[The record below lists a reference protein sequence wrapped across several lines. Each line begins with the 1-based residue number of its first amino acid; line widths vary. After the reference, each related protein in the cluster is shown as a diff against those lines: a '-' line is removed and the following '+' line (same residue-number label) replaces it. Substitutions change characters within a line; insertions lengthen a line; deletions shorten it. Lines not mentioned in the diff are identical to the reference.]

1 MSTVHA
7 AVARGCE
14 AERGRQS
21 SPGLRL
27 RWLTERHSLGVE
39 AAVVL
44 VLYALYETSRG
55 LVVGDRAAAVQ
66 HAREVAS
73 LEGSLHV
80 FVEGHVQHMARV
92 LPGVIDTL
100 GILYL
105 TLHLAVTGGYLLW
118 LHRRRPA
125 AFPLVRTALLLASAL
140 AVVGYVLFPTAPP
153 RMAALGIADTIS
165 GAHVDLNTGLV
176 SSLYNPFAAVP
187 SMHVGYAV
195 IVGLSLIRH
204 AARPTLRVLGA
215 LYPALVLLVVV
226 ATGNHLLVDAFAGAA
241 VAAVAIVVSG
251 AMAAAL
257 RSSETTRRAPIPIRV
272 RPALPGE
279 AGAPSPRPAERQAA

>member
-7 AVARGCE
+7 AVARGG
-14 AERGRQS
+14 RRQS
-21 SPGLRL
+21 SAGLSL

-55 LVVGDRAAAVQ
+55 LVVGDRAAAVR

-80 FVEGHVQHMARV
+80 FVEGHVQHAARV

-125 AFPLVRTALLLASAL
+125 AFPLVRTALVLASAL

-153 RMAALGIADTIS
+153 RLAALGIADTIS

-195 IVGLSLIRH
+195 IIGVSLFLH
-204 AARPTLRVLGA
+204 GGRPVLRVVGA
-215 LYPALVLLVVV
+215 LYPVVVLLVVV
-226 ATGNHLLVDAFAGAA
+226 ATGNHFLVDAVLGAA
-241 VAAVAIVVSG
+241 VAAVAVVT
-251 AMAAAL
+251 AAAVVA
-257 RSSETTRRAPIPIRV
+257 RRRTSDEIRPVPLPTRV
-272 RPALPGE
+272 RPAAPGE
-279 AGAPSPRPAERQAA
+279 AGAPYPELDVRQAA